1 MKFDVKKAPFIRKNI
16 SIDKIMLKL
25 LICLVILYAFGLYN
39 SYRYGMQFLINAL
52 LMLVVA
58 VAVTM
63 ACEIIF
69 ALIKKEDI
77 FTSIK
82 KSFGLITAI
91 IIVLTLPANTKLW
104 VVAVATLI
112 GVGVGKLAFGGF
124 GRNFL
129 NPAALARLV
138 VLLFW
143 SNEVTMQAISSAT
156 VTSKISAFKWLPNS
170 DTLLETVEAYF
181 GLDSLLVG
189 TYFGA
194 LGETSTLLILL
205 MGIYLAFTEVIDW
218 RVPLT
223 YLGIIFVGSLIL
235 GLMNGLGILYPL
247 AAISVGGV
255 AFAAVFMLTDPVTNP
270 HTRAG
275 KIVFAAIAALV
286 TLLIRFYTNYPEGAV
301 ISIIV
306 ANVLTLA
313 LDYLLQG
320 KQINTEKLG
329 IGLVAASVIFG
340 LFTMPVLNTAL
351 KAGSGS
357 GSAGGEGASG
367 AYKLTEDFTSTNNVV
382 VEDLG
387 NGKYHVTAHG
397 YGMIVGGG
405 SGEYAPNEFDIE
417 VADGKVVSIVNS
429 KFGDTAGIG
438 DAAMSD
444 DYLGSF
450 VGLSVDDGIDA
461 FASATYTSESIIAA
475 VASALQAAAK

>member
-1 MKFDVKKAPFIRKNI
+1 MNYGVKKAPFIRKNI
-16 SIDKIMLKL
+16 STDKIMLKL

-58 VAVTM
+58 VVVTL
-63 ACEIIF
+63 ACEAIF

-77 FTSIK
+77 LSSIK

-112 GVGVGKLAFGGF
+112 GVVVGKLAFGGF

-129 NPAALARLV
+129 NPAALARLA

-156 VTSKISAFKWLPNS
+156 VTSKISAFKWLPANE
-170 DTLLETVEAYF
+170 TLLETVEAYF

-223 YLGIIFVGSLIL
+223 YLSIIFVGSLIL

-247 AAISVGGV
+247 TAISVGGV

-286 TLLIRFYTNYPEGAV
+286 TLIIRFYTNYPEGAV

-320 KQINTEKLG
+320 KQIYTEKLG
-329 IGLVAASVIFG
+329 IGLVAASIIFG

-357 GSAGGEGASG
+357 DGGGESASG
-367 AYKLTEDFTSTNNVV
+367 AYKFTEDFTSTNNVV

-405 SGEYAPNEFDIE
+405 GGEYAPNEFDIE
-417 VADGKVVSIVNS
+417 IADGKVVSIVNT
-429 KFGDTAGIG
+429 KFGDTPGIG
-438 DAAMSD
+438 DAALSE

-450 VGLSVDDGIDA
+450 VDLSVDDGIDA

-475 VASALQAAAK
+475 VASALQAAK

>member
-1 MKFDVKKAPFIRKNI
+1 MNYGVKKAPFIRKNI
-16 SIDKIMLKL
+16 STDKIMLKL

-58 VAVTM
+58 VVVTL
-63 ACEIIF
+63 ACEAIF

-77 FTSIK
+77 ISSIA

-112 GVGVGKLAFGGF
+112 GVVVGKLAFGGF

-129 NPAALARLV
+129 NPAALARLA

-156 VTSKISAFKWLPNS
+156 VTSKISAFKWLPANE
-170 DTLLETVEAYF
+170 TLLETVEAYF

-223 YLGIIFVGSLIL
+223 YLSIIFVGSLIL

-247 AAISVGGV
+247 TAISVGGV

-286 TLLIRFYTNYPEGAV
+286 TLIIRFYTNYPEGAV

-320 KQINTEKLG
+320 KQIYTEKLG
-329 IGLVAASVIFG
+329 IGLVAASIIFG

-357 GSAGGEGASG
+357 DGGGESASG
-367 AYKLTEDFTSTNNVV
+367 AYKFTEDFTSTNNVV

-405 SGEYAPNEFDIE
+405 GGEYAPNEFDIE
-417 VADGKVVSIVNS
+417 IADGKVVSIVNT
-429 KFGDTAGIG
+429 KFGDTPGIG
-438 DAAMSD
+438 DAALSE

-450 VGLSVDDGIDA
+450 VDLSVDDGIDA

-475 VASALQAAAK
+475 VASALQAAK